1 MEIQGKLLFPSLV
14 SDFDAHYSA
23 KKKMRHFF
31 LVRPGVSVVIS
42 SP

>member
-14 SDFDAHYSA
+14 SDFDAHYLA
-23 KKKMRHFF
+23 NKMRQFF
-31 LVRPGVSVVIS
+31 LLRPGISVVIS